1 MRDEDEE
8 REKTISVNDGA
19 DLDVNY
25 LTGIYERIRA
35 DEFCPDHDHVSQV
48 LKFEQGL
55 VGKKPTLT
63 APHRRL
69 VCYCRL
75 YEIYDV
81 TKREKLT
88 AHQREVYLFND
99 LLVISKLSGKKHQQ
113 FRQAYCLS
121 GMNVYLFQ
129 TSYHQYGI
137 RLVRKSDTNE
147 INLIVFNARNEHDR
161 SKFCD
166 DLKEAILEMNE
177 MDGLSR
183 QAELDQLRASSNS
196 LVDITNNHGIL
207 SSLIDHPT
215 IKRDRPLSRTLSNS
229 LLDMALPIN
238 NHPSLPCRTSQCSLD
253 SGMVNK

>member
-8 REKTISVNDGA
+8 REKNYMSIHIQLDSFLVLIMIIIFLAVNDGA

-35 DEFCPDHDHVSQV
+35 DEFRPDHDHVSQV

-75 YEIYDV
+75 YEICDV

-99 LLVISKLSGKKHQQ
+99 LLVVSRKL
-113 FRQAYCLS
+113 
-121 GMNVYLFQ
+121 
-129 TSYHQYGI
+129 
-137 RLVRKSDTNE
+137 
-147 INLIVFNARNEHDR
+147 
-161 SKFCD
+161 
-166 DLKEAILEMNE
+166 
-177 MDGLSR
+177 
-183 QAELDQLRASSNS
+183 
-196 LVDITNNHGIL
+196 
-207 SSLIDHPT
+207 
-215 IKRDRPLSRTLSNS
+215 
-229 LLDMALPIN
+229 
-238 NHPSLPCRTSQCSLD
+238 
-253 SGMVNK
+253 